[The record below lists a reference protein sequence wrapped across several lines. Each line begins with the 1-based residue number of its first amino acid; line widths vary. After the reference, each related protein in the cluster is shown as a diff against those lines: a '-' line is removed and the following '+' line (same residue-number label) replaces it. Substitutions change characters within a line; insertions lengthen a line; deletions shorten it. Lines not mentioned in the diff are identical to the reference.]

1 LQKTLHSFLIL
12 DNVFLHYQMLSYYR
26 SVQRPRKSYH
36 VNLPKPLIDI
46 LDLKKNQIVNISLA
60 SDKGE
65 KVVLIRALHE
75 PTKEEATTT
84 ETVIS

>member
-1 LQKTLHSFLIL
+1 
-12 DNVFLHYQMLSYYR
+12 MLSYYR
-26 SVQRPRKSYH
+26 SVQRPEKSYH

-65 KVVLIRALHE
+65 KIVVISALHE
-75 PTKEEATTT
+75 PTKEEVTTT
-84 ETVIS
+84 ETTIS

>member
-1 LQKTLHSFLIL
+1 VL
-12 DNVFLHYQMLSYYR
+12 NYYR
-26 SVQRPRKSYH
+26 YVQRPRKSYH

-65 KVVLIRALHE
+65 KVIVIRTLHE
-75 PTKEEATTT
+75 ATKEEGTTT
-84 ETVIS
+84 ETIIS

>member
-1 LQKTLHSFLIL
+1 
-12 DNVFLHYQMLSYYR
+12 MLNYYR

-60 SDKGE
+60 LDNGE
-65 KVVLIRALHE
+65 KVVVIRTLHE
-75 PTKEEATTT
+75 PTKEEVTST
-84 ETVIS
+84 ETIIS

>member
-1 LQKTLHSFLIL
+1 
-12 DNVFLHYQMLSYYR
+12 MLNYYR

-60 SDKGE
+60 SDNGE
-65 KVVLIRALHE
+65 KVVVIRTLHE
-75 PTKEEATTT
+75 PTKEEANST

>member
-1 LQKTLHSFLIL
+1 
-12 DNVFLHYQMLSYYR
+12 MLNYYR
-26 SVQRPRKSYH
+26 SIQRTRKSYH
-36 VNLPKPLIDI
+36 VNLPKPMIDI

-65 KVVLIRALHE
+65 KVVVIRALHE
-75 PTKEEATTT
+75 VTKEEATTT